1 MKRTLPLMGA
11 IACVAA
17 CLGLPLIATTLAAL
31 GLTFLL
37 HIDWLLLPLAIA
49 LIAFAAFSAKTSG
62 SR

>member
-1 MKRTLPLMGA
+1 MRRALPLMGA
-11 IACVAA
+11 MACVLA

-37 HIDWLLLPLAIA
+37 HIDWLLLPLAIILMA
-49 LIAFAAFSAKTSG
+49 VSAKLSG